1 MPGYLLQD
9 NSPVLCAHGGQAKPT
24 VLNPRVKVMGQPVVT
39 QLSPY
44 TVTAC
49 SLPPATT
56 APPGPC
62 ILAQW
67 TVGALRVKSMG
78 QPLVLQDSQAVCIP
92 TGGPLNILITQTRV
106 KAM

>member
-1 MPGYLLQD
+1 MPGYLLQA

-24 VLNPRVKVMGQPVVT
+24 FLNLRVKVMGQPVVT

-49 SLPPATT
+49 SLPPA

-67 TVGALRVKSMG
+67 TMGALRVRSMG
-78 QPLVLQDSQAVCIP
+78 QPLVLQNSQAVCIP
-92 TGGPLNILITQTRV
+92 TGGPLNILLTQTRV